1 MSTDSK
7 GSREDKK
14 LQSAAS
20 PGPALLTRAD
30 AAALLRCSI
39 SSVRRLE
46 GDALHPIVGPDGV
59 HRFDPAEIA
68 RLASSRSPLPI
79 DGSKAGER
87 DARVFEAFEEGKGL
101 REIVTTLRL
110 PVDLVSKLHASWQK
124 MGSNQDMIL
133 SSERLA
139 QLRSAL
145 GFDVKR
151 PTDLVEEVRWLAEQR
166 NALEA
171 ERNQLDSQL
180 GDLMSAICKAALQD
194 PNMAKA
200 LAELNNALDPDL
212 RSRLDTALKYFTN
225 EHTSLPTVTP
235 TAMLDGEPHPQPT

>member
-14 LQSAAS
+14 LLGAAS
-20 PGPALLTRAD
+20 PGPALLTRAE

-39 SSVRRLE
+39 SSVRRFE
-46 GDALHPIVGPDGV
+46 DDALHPIVGPDGV

-68 RLASSRSPLPI
+68 RLASSRSPLPVH
-79 DGSKAGER
+79 GSKEGER

-110 PVDLVSKLHASWQK
+110 PVDLVSNLHDSWQK

-151 PTDLVEEVRWLAEQR
+151 PVDLVDEVQWLTEQR
-166 NALEA
+166 NTLET
-171 ERNQLDSQL
+171 ERNKLDNHL
-180 GDLMSAICKAALQD
+180 GDLMSAIGAVAVQVPDL
-194 PNMAKA
+194 ARA
-200 LAELNNALDPDL
+200 LAELSKLLDADL
-212 RSRLDTALKYFTN
+212 ARRLDTVLTYFAN
-225 EHTSLPTVTP
+225 ERPNSPAATP
-235 TAMLDGEPHPQPT
+235 GAEPSAERSQPT

>member
-14 LQSAAS
+14 SQRAAS
-20 PGPALLTRAD
+20 PGAALLTRAE

-68 RLASSRSPLPI
+68 RLAGSRSALPT
-79 DGSKAGER
+79 DGSKEGER
-87 DARVFEAFEEGKGL
+87 DARVFEAFEEGKEL

-124 MGSNQDMIL
+124 VGSNQDMIL

-145 GFDVKR
+145 GFDVRR
-151 PTDLVEEVRWLAEQR
+151 PADLVDEVRWLTEQC
-166 NALEA
+166 NTLEA
-171 ERNQLDSQL
+171 ERNKLDSQL
-180 GDLMSAICKAALQD
+180 GDLMSAIATVAAQVPDL
-194 PNMAKA
+194 AKA
-200 LAELNNALDPDL
+200 LAELSNPLDPDL
-212 RSRLDTALKYFTN
+212 ARRLNTVLMYFRNELPNSPATAPGAAP
-225 EHTSLPTVTP
+225 S
-235 TAMLDGEPHPQPT
+235 DEPSQPT

>member
-14 LQSAAS
+14 LKSAAS
-20 PGPALLTRAD
+20 PGPALLTRAN

-46 GDALHPIVGPDGV
+46 GDALHPIVGSDGI

-68 RLASSRSPLPI
+68 RLASSRSPLPV
-79 DGSKAGER
+79 DGSKEGER
-87 DARVFEAFEEGKGL
+87 DARVFEAFEEGKGP

-110 PVDLVSKLHASWQK
+110 PVDLVSKLHTSWQK
-124 MGSNQDMIL
+124 MGGNQDMIL

-139 QLRSAL
+139 QLRAAL

-151 PTDLVEEVRWLAEQR
+151 PGDLVEEMRWLTEQC
-166 NALEA
+166 NTLEV
-171 ERNQLDSQL
+171 ERNRLDNQL
-180 GDLMSAICKAALQD
+180 GDLMSAIGTVAVQVPDL
-194 PNMAKA
+194 AKA
-200 LAELNNALDPDL
+200 LAELSKPLDADL
-212 RSRLDTALKYFTN
+212 ARRLDTVLTYFAN
-225 EHTSLPTVTP
+225 QRPNSSAATP
-235 TAMLDGEPHPQPT
+235 GAEPSAERSQPT

>member
-14 LQSAAS
+14 SQKAAS
-20 PGPALLTRAD
+20 PDPALLTRAD

-46 GDALHPIVGPDGV
+46 GDALHPIVGADGV

-68 RLASSRSPLPI
+68 RLGGSRSPLPVH
-79 DGSKAGER
+79 GSKEGER

-145 GFDVKR
+145 GFDVRR
-151 PTDLVEEVRWLAEQR
+151 PADLVEEVQWLTEQC
-166 NALEA
+166 NTLEA
-171 ERNQLDSQL
+171 ERNKLDSQL
-180 GDLMSAICKAALQD
+180 GDLMSAIGTVAAHVPDL
-194 PNMAKA
+194 AKA
-200 LAELNNALDPDL
+200 LSELSTPLDPDL
-212 RSRLDTALKYFTN
+212 AKRLDTVLTYFAN
-225 EHTSLPTVTP
+225 DRSSSPAATP
-235 TAMLDGEPHPQPT
+235 GAPLSAERSQPT

>member
-14 LQSAAS
+14 AQSAAS

-30 AAALLRCSI
+30 PAALLRCSI

-46 GDALHPIVGPDGV
+46 GDALHAIVGADGV
-59 HRFDPAEIA
+59 HRFDPAEIS
-68 RLASSRSPLPI
+68 RLASSRSSLPV
-79 DGSKAGER
+79 DGSKEGER
-87 DARVFEAFEEGKGL
+87 DARVFEAFEEGKGP

-124 MGSNQDMIL
+124 MGGNQDMIL

-145 GFDVKR
+145 GFDVRR
-151 PTDLVEEVRWLAEQR
+151 PADLVEEVQWLTEQR
-166 NALEA
+166 NTLEA
-171 ERNQLDSQL
+171 ERNKLDNQL
-180 GDLMSAICKAALQD
+180 GDLMSAICKAAVQY
-194 PNMAKA
+194 PNVAKTVS
-200 LAELNNALDPDL
+200 ELNNALDPDL
-212 RSRLDTALKYFTN
+212 RSRFDTTLKYFTN
-225 EHTSLPTVTP
+225 EHTSLPTVTAA
-235 TAMLDGEPHPQPT
+235 TVLDGAPQPQPA